1 MLHFAYSLFLLL
13 AVANLFPRGVP
24 GGVLEGE
31 LLLSGCGRGGIHRIQ
46 RLLGLGPK
54 FIPPQAVHGGFGG
67 GDHGDNKP
75 LLGGG
80 ESRDAGVVGG
90 GKGCNVRGE
99 ELNLGLSIIFLNE
112 KIAFT
117 AVQSTLRAA
126 I

>member
-1 MLHFAYSLFLLL
+1 MFLLL

-31 LLLSGCGRGGIHRIQ
+31 LLLSGWGWVGIHRIQ

-90 GKGCNVRGE
+90 GEGCNVRGE
-99 ELNLGLSIIFLNE
+99 ELILGSASSSSTE
-112 KIAFT
+112 KLHSQLF
-117 AVQSTLRAA
+117 SPH
-126 I
+126 